1 MVIIYWWQLI
11 LAISVLFV
19 GMYWIVESRVKRNND
34 LIAEYLSLKNRNIKH
49 LVLGMASSLEKDI
62 KAIEDRL
69 GQVEDDRDIIKEDN

>member
-34 LIAEYLSLKNRNIKH
+34 IIAEYLSLKNRNIKH